1 MTETNN
7 NQKML
12 DKVIELRDSII
23 GHSRAVEVLKDNV
36 AHKNYGRTDM
46 KKLIAFAM
54 ADNISR
60 AEEKHKEIKN
70 LVELIEAN
78 SDEADEEDELPGDA
92 RLVESEVNDYIN
104 EMKDGKDW
112 AEEKMKFWF

>member
-1 MTETNN
+1 MSDN
-7 NQKML
+7 NQKIL
-12 DKVIELRDSII
+12 DKMIELRDSII
-23 GHSRAVEVLKDNV
+23 GHSRAVEILKDNV

-60 AEEKHKEIKN
+60 AEEKHKEIS
-70 LVELIEAN
+70 ELLEEIEAN
-78 SDEADEEDELPGDA
+78 SDEANEEDELPGDA

-104 EMKDGKDW
+104 EMKDWKEW
-112 AEEKMKFWF
+112 AEEKMKRW

>member
-1 MTETNN
+1 MTD
-7 NQKML
+7 NQKLL
-12 DKVIELRDSII
+12 DKMIELRDSII

-60 AEEKHKEIKN
+60 AEKKHQEIEKLLAE
-70 LVELIEAN
+70 IEAN
-78 SDEADEEDELPGDA
+78 SDESNEEDELPGDA

-104 EMKDGKDW
+104 EMWDWKEW
-112 AEEKMKFWF
+112 AEEKMKRW